1 MKAHLWNL
9 DKIFEDSCI
18 DLNTIIVIS
27 DTRIKNNITTLTSH
41 VCSGQNIL
49 TKTIYHAV
57 NVTSTEAELFTIR
70 DRSIIQLLIKT
81 KQFNYIPNFSC
92 KSLTRKRNV
101 TSLFEIGKW
110 HFKHH
115 KRNNFLNLL
124 KNKYLPIKLTYTKS
138 RTWLKLCR
146 YSNLLCTK
154 ATRAITNYTSIGKY
168 YFRFFSKELFE
179 YLWDLYLIESIYH
192 ILHECRKYNNYWN
205 SNSKSLEYFIAF
217 LEFNPDVFSFYKDI
231 TW

>member
-9 DKIFEDSCI
+9 DKIFEYSCI

-92 KSLTRKRNV
+92 KSLARKRNM

-110 HFKHH
+110 HFKHQII
-115 KRNNFLNLL
+115 RGIIFLIFL
-124 KNKYLPIKLTYTKS
+124 KISIFL
-138 RTWLKLCR
+138 
-146 YSNLLCTK
+146 SN
-154 ATRAITNYTSIGKY
+154 S
-168 YFRFFSKELFE
+168 
-179 YLWDLYLIESIYH
+179 H
-192 ILHECRKYNNYWN
+192 ILRVELGLNYVGTLTCYVQ
-205 SNSKSLEYFIAF
+205 KQ
-217 LEFNPDVFSFYKDI
+217 
-231 TW
+231 